1 MHVLSESGKAVG
13 SPMVPAVEVRG
24 LSKTYPGGVEAV
36 KGVDFAVAPGEVF
49 GLLGPNGAGKS
60 TTIGMLTTT
69 IVPTAGTALLAG
81 YDVATQPLLARAMS
95 SVVFQDAVVDRSLSG
110 RENLELHA
118 RLWGV
123 DRDRAKRRID
133 ELVEALGIDELIQR
147 PVDSYSGGQRRR
159 LEIAR
164 ALVSNPRVLFL
175 DEPTVGLDPR
185 IRHELL
191 DVIGGL
197 RAREEMTI
205 MLTTHYLD
213 EAERLCDRVAIIH
226 LGEIVALDTPRRL
239 LAGLGHEILEFRIDG
254 NPDAALAAL
263 HDRGMA
269 GDDAFAVGARITVPL
284 HDAAIADAV
293 AAIDTERLRASEITT
308 RAPTLDDV
316 YLHHTGSLMQ
326 AAD

>member
-1 MHVLSESGKAVG
+1 VLRGSGMAVG
-13 SPMVPAVEVRG
+13 SLMVAAVEVRG

-36 KGVDFAVAPGEVF
+36 KGVDFAVAPGDVF

-81 YDVATQPLLARAMS
+81 YDVAKQPLLARAMS
-95 SVVFQDAVVDRSLSG
+95 SVVFQHAVVDRTLSG

-197 RAREEMTI
+197 RAR
-205 MLTTHYLD
+205 
-213 EAERLCDRVAIIH
+213 
-226 LGEIVALDTPRRL
+226 
-239 LAGLGHEILEFRIDG
+239 
-254 NPDAALAAL
+254 
-263 HDRGMA
+263 
-269 GDDAFAVGARITVPL
+269 GDDDHA
-284 HDAAIADAV
+284 DDAV
-293 AAIDTERLRASEITT
+293 SRRGRAA
-308 RAPTLDDV
+308 V
-316 YLHHTGSLMQ
+316 
-326 AAD
+326 